1 MSSESYRK
9 TNKMKRGLVKIVILT
24 IGVLIS
30 YQLLIL
36 SEWNIL
42 FGEKFYTI
50 LTFFFIQSIVIH
62 IFFILGQ
69 RFLEL
74 TVPLLV
80 MAAMSIR
87 LITSLMVVVIFI
99 MTGVNDQ
106 VNFIITFFTIYLFYF
121 VFEIISVLSNLRS
134 N

>member
-9 TNKMKRGLVKIVILT
+9 TNKMKRGLVKIFLLT
-24 IGVLIS
+24 IVVLIS

-36 SEWNIL
+36 SAWDIL
-42 FGEKFYTI
+42 FGENFYTI
-50 LTFFFIQSIVIH
+50 LIFFFIQSIALH
-62 IFFILGQ
+62 TLFILGQ
-69 RFLEL
+69 KYLEL

-87 LITSLMVVVIFI
+87 LITSLMVVVIFV